1 MGNGN
6 NGCDPEEQLVVD
18 QTTTVRLEIRGFFM
32 SVYYDDVL
40 MCEAARTDGRT
51 VHENAQIFLADPWHA
66 VANAEVD
73 DVYILPLPP
82 TEGCTD
88 NGACNFDATA
98 SADDGSCEFPAAG
111 QTCSGDPLYVDGV
124 ITMFPEATELV
135 SGDPISVINLPL
147 DFSVQFDFNP
157 TAAAGGWANLIHF
170 TTGGNCCGYGQRIPG
185 VWFYAGTTRLHIR
198 DGHAGDGNAG
208 CDPEEQLPLN
218 EWTTVRMDMTAGG
231 MEVFYNGV
239 SKCTQEGR
247 DRSAFNNIQVYAAD
261 PWHETAAGSM
271 RQLTVIAMDSNDVLV
286 PGATYL
292 TASPMQLV
300 QGTEFQPIDVPLDYE
315 VAFTITP
322 TAAVGGWGN
331 IIHIT
336 ADGGNCCNYGQRIP
350 GVWFY
355 PGSTRL
361 HIRDGQGSNG
371 NDGCDPEDL
380 LPIGEPTTVRI
391 DINPENLQV
400 YYNDELKCE
409 GNRGERSEFTNA
421 QVFASDPWHDAANA
435 VVDDLYIL
443 PL

>member
-1 MGNGN
+1 M
-6 NGCDPEEQLVVD
+6 
-18 QTTTVRLEIRGFFM
+18 
-32 SVYYDDVL
+32 
-40 MCEAARTDGRT
+40 DGRT
-51 VHENAQIFLADPWHA
+51 THANARIWLPDDWHA
-66 VANAEVD
+66 SAEAIVD

-82 TEGCTD
+82 AEGCMTR
-88 NGACNFDATA
+88 GAYNFDSAA
-98 SADDGSCEFPAAG
+98 SIEGSCDMPEAG
-111 QTCSGDPLYVDGV
+111 KDCNGDPLYVQGV
-124 ITMFPEATELV
+124 ITMFAEETTMVQQAEPMA
-135 SGDPISVINLPL
+135 IINLPL
-147 DFSVQFDFNP
+147 DYAVEFDIKP
-157 TAAAGGWANLIHF
+157 TAAAGGWAIIIHF
-170 TTGGNCCGYGQRIPG
+170 TTDGNCCAYGQRIPG
-185 VWFYAGTTRLHIR
+185 VWFYGGTTRLHIR
-198 DGHAGDGNAG
+198 DGSSANGNHG

-292 TASPMQLV
+292 TASPMMLV

-371 NDGCDPEDL
+371 NDGCDPDDQ

-391 DINPENLQV
+391 DINPPGGETPGLQV
-400 YYNDELKCE
+400 YYDDVLKCE
-409 GNRGERSEFTNA
+409 GDRGERSEFANA
-421 QVFASDPWHDAANA
+421 QVFAWDPWHDAANA
-435 VVDDLYIL
+435 VVDDFYIL
-443 PL
+443 TL